1 MGNLWDISE
10 CKGLSKC
17 GHSKRVE
24 IKISMVPKCTI
35 NKAQGRIQ
43 TSVLDQGKYF
53 LNKSRLPAK
62 GRQDL
67 ESQAKKSDMKTL
79 NIFSPVK
86 RSFIAVMLREV

>member
-1 MGNLWDISE
+1 
-10 CKGLSKC
+10 
-17 GHSKRVE
+17 
-24 IKISMVPKCTI
+24 MVPKCTI

-67 ESQAKKSDMKTL
+67 LESQAKKSDMKTL

-86 RSFIAVMLREV
+86 RSFITAIYNSELSSDEQSLGHLIQGCGGW